1 MDSEK
6 IVENGESST
15 GRVKIIQQMLNAL
28 GYNAGPEDDWFGPRT
43 ERALMDFQKI
53 CFVNGRYDNATQ
65 KALEEI
71 YLQWKESQTQILS
84 LEKIPITNYCLD
96 LTDFFNEEYP
106 KTQIVLHLNCGVP
119 SAYYTIQ
126 YWRNLVG
133 RIGTAFVIS
142 GEFEAP
148 YRSTK
153 DGQIFRAFD
162 EKKWA
167 YNTGAGDEVDQRIIA
182 IEICNWG
189 PLYKYGDKFYAQAAI
204 NQEIPYPEVYDLG
217 YEFRGVRYW
226 HRITTKQWHSVKL
239 LLGAISKKYEIDI
252 SGKYDQTWSD
262 YDPKA
267 VKGYRKGVLAHS
279 SFIPESVKNRWDMP
293 SFPELLEILNGF

>member
-1 MDSEK
+1 MELK
-6 IVENGESST
+6 TIIKNGERST
-15 GRVKIIQQMLNAL
+15 GRVKAIQKMLNAL
-28 GYNAGPEDDWFGPRT
+28 GYDAGVEDDWFGPRT

-53 CFVNGRYDNATQ
+53 SFITGQFDQITQ
-65 KALEEI
+65 NALETAFV
-71 YLQWKESQTQILS
+71 QWQESQHKILS
-84 LEKIPITNYCLD
+84 LDQLAITTYALD
-96 LTDFFNEEYP
+96 LTDYFNKSYP
-106 KTQIVLHLNCGVP
+106 KTQIVLHLNCNAP

-153 DGQIFRAFD
+153 DGQIFKAF
-162 EKKWA
+162 EESKWA
-167 YNTGAGDEVDQRIIA
+167 YNTGAGDDVDQRVIA

-189 PLYKYGDKFYAQAAI
+189 PLYKYGDKFYAQSAI
-204 NQEIPYPEVYDLG
+204 NQEIPYSEVYDLG

-226 HRITTKQWHSVKL
+226 HRITLAQWRSVKL
-239 LLGAISKKYEIDI
+239 LLGALSTKYEIDI
-252 SGKYDQTWSD
+252 SGNYDETWSN

-267 VKGYRKGVLAHS
+267 VKGLRKGVLAHTN
-279 SFIPESVKNRWDMP
+279 FIPESVKNRWDMP
-293 SFPELLEILNGF
+293 SFPEIIDLLNTF